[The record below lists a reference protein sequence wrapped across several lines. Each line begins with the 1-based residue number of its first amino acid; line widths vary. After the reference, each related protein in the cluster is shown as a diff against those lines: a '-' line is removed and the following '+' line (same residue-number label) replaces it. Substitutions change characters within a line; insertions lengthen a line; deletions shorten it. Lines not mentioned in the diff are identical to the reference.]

1 MKTQYS
7 LEVAPRSVIGK
18 QVRQLRRD
26 GYIPGVIYGPLAEN
40 PISIQVKWDQL
51 RPLLSKASNTSLV
64 NLQVEDQTISV
75 LVRDVQRH
83 PVRQDVVLHIDFYA
97 VDVNNTIKTYLPV
110 VVPNIDLESKR
121 LAAKIF
127 QPINRLEVESL
138 PADIPAQITVDLSI
152 LRRAGQNLSV
162 GDLPEIPGVTI
173 LDDPD
178 LIVVRTV
185 SLVDGATEEEEA
197 ETEGEIMPEVEV
209 IARGKA
215 EEEEF

>member
-40 PISIQVKWDQL
+40 PISIQVKWEKL

-64 NLQVEDQTISV
+64 NLEVENQTISV

-110 VVPNIDLESKR
+110 VVPNIELESKR

-127 QPINRLEVESL
+127 QPVNRLEVESL
-138 PADIPAQITVDLSI
+138 PADIPAQITVDLST

-162 GDLPEIPGVTI
+162 QDLADIPGVTI

-185 SLVDGATEEEEA
+185 SLVETDDEEIEDG
-197 ETEGEIMPEVEV
+197 GEIMPEVEV
-209 IARGKA
+209 ITRGKA

>member
-18 QVRQLRRD
+18 QVRQMRRD

-51 RPLLSKASNTSLV
+51 RPILSQASNTSLIQ
-64 NLQVEDQTISV
+64 LQVGEQTVSV

-83 PVRQDVVLHIDFYA
+83 PVRQDVVMHIDFYA
-97 VDVNNTIKTYLPV
+97 VDINNPIKTYLPV
-110 VVPNIDLESKR
+110 VIPNFEAESKR
-121 LAAKIF
+121 LGAKIF
-127 QPINRLEVESL
+127 QPVNRLEVQSL
-138 PADIPAQITVDLSI
+138 PADIPAQITVDMSV

-162 GDLPEIPGVTI
+162 QNLPELPGVTI

-185 SLVDGATEEEEA
+185 SLTGGTAEEEIE
-197 ETEGEIMPEVEV
+197 EDSDIMPEVEV
-209 IARGKA
+209 ITRGKS